1 MFKSRA
7 FPMKTLTLK
16 FRGIKL
22 KKRLCRATRWIL
34 RRPKNPTAYLRLD
47 TASPPPPPV
56 PREPRRTPVS
66 RLLTWGRCLTSKT
79 RRLCSAKPGSGYL
92 PVGRDPQPV
101 SAAAD
106 VPKGHLAVYVGQKD
120 TDFRRV
126 VVPVIYFNHPL
137 FGKLLRE
144 AEEEFGYDHP
154 GGITI
159 PCGVSEF
166 ERVKTKIAA
175 GRGGRCAARTALKR
189 YY

>member
-1 MFKSRA
+1 MR
-7 FPMKTLTLK
+7 TLK
-16 FRGIKL
+16 LRFRGIKL
-22 KKRLCRATRWIL
+22 KKRLSRATRWIL
-34 RRPKNPTAYLRLD
+34 RRPKNPVGYLRL
-47 TASPPPPPV
+47 SPPSPSSPPAT

-66 RLLTWGRCLTSKT
+66 RLLTWGRRLTSKT
-79 RRLCSAKPGSGYL
+79 RCLCSAKPGSGYM

-101 SAAAD
+101 SAE

-120 TDFRRV
+120 ADFCRV
-126 VVPVIYFNHPL
+126 LVPVIYFNHPL
-137 FGKLLRE
+137 FGELLRE

-166 ERVKTKIAA
+166 ERVKTRIAA
-175 GRGGRCAARTALKR
+175 GGGGRGRARTALKR